1 MVLLLLGKVTTLSQ
15 EAVAAWK
22 VYALFHRV
30 IAASH
35 TSAEQK
41 YYLAKEDTLDSN
53 RCEKQSKTKM

>member
-22 VYALFHRV
+22 VYTLFHGV

-35 TSAEQK
+35 TLAEQK
-41 YYLAKEDTLDSN
+41 YYLAKKDTLDSN